1 MQYLL
6 KSMNFFE
13 YYLLIIIIVYLIVL
27 ILDKRIR
34 YDFKKTFIFNMMKLF
49 NYYIICYYLNKIII

>member
-34 YDFKKTFIFNMMKLF
+34 YDF
-49 NYYIICYYLNKIII
+49 NKNFYF